1 MTPSEVTS
9 YLTDI
14 GRHPVLSKEA
24 QLLHCQKIWAWVNHP
39 DGRDKAPPRV
49 QRAGKRAMDRMVET
63 NLRLVVSIAK
73 RFQRRGL
80 DLADL
85 IQEGN
90 IGLITGL
97 ERYDPTRG
105 YCVSTYAYWWIRVG
119 ITRAIHC
126 QGRTIRLPINS
137 HELLAKIERFTNE
150 YLMEHGT
157 PPSLEHLAAEC
168 NVTPRRIKDVIRS
181 NDVTVCAS
189 LDSFVSETGNPLME
203 VIPDLNSMTPNEILE
218 IEDDLDSIRQG
229 LDKLP
234 EMEREVINAV
244 FYNKTSLKEIAGKH
258 GFSRAKAG
266 QYQRAGLMRLRRLLQ
281 SESQDP
287 PYY

>member
-9 YLTDI
+9 YLSDI

-24 QLLHCQKIWAWVNHP
+24 QLLHCQKIWAWVNYP
-39 DGRDKAPPRV
+39 EGRDNAPKHI
-49 QRAGKRAMDRMVET
+49 QRAGKRSMDRMVET

-97 ERYDPTRG
+97 ERFDPTRG

-137 HELLAKIERFTNE
+137 HELLAKVEKYTNE
-150 YLMEHGT
+150 HLMKYGT
-157 PPSLEHLAAEC
+157 APSIEDLAEQC
-168 NVTPRRIKDVIRS
+168 KVSKRRIKDVINL

-203 VIPDLNSMTPNEILE
+203 VIPDSSTVTPDEELE
-218 IEDDLDSIRQG
+218 REDDLQTVKDTLER
-229 LDKLP
+229 LP
-234 EMEREVINAV
+234 YMEREVLNGV
-244 FYNKTSLKEIAGKH
+244 FYDNTSLKDIASKH
-258 GFSRAKAG
+258 GYSRTRAG
-266 QYQRAGLMRLRRLLQ
+266 QYQKAGLIRMRLLLNM
-281 SESQDP
+281 EGKAP
-287 PYY
+287 PHH